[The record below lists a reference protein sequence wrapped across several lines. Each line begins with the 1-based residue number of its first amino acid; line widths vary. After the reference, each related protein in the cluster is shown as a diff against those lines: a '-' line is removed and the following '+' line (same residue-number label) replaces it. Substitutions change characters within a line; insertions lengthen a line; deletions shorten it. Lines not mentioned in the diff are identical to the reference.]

1 MTKTNSN
8 VVVDDYTKYILLD
21 YRQKLLRILL
31 VACIIILLGLMIFYL
46 IDRGRTTLMDWTGF
60 DLVSA
65 GIAIIVFL
73 IFLWMNQRGHVV
85 LVGWIFCL
93 FVFMTIFASYRSLDS
108 NLAFLIIALLIV
120 VSSLIIQP
128 WASFLFAGLIVI
140 MYTVDLQPR
149 NSLDDDSLS
158 MAALFILALGAYVV
172 SSILNR
178 AIHDSVH
185 AYDETIQGWANAL
198 EMRGSETMGHSQR
211 VVNLTLSL
219 ARKLGVRGPDLV
231 HARRGAL
238 LHDIGK
244 MGIPDSIL
252 HKPGELTEEEWAAMR
267 KHPEYARDYFSGI
280 SYLTPAM
287 DIPFFHHEKWD
298 GTGYPHGLQG
308 EHIPLPAR
316 IFAVVDVWDALTS
329 DRPYR
334 EAWSKEKTLE
344 YIHKQSGKHFDP
356 RIVDVFTR
364 LIEKQNRNST

>member
-1 MTKTNSN
+1 MTQTNSN
-8 VVVDDYTKYILLD
+8 YVVDDYTKYILLD
-21 YRQKLLRILL
+21 YRQKLLRVLL
-31 VACIIILLGLMIFYL
+31 VACIIILLGLTIFNLMSWLPVTL
-46 IDRGRTTLMDWTGF
+46 IRWEGF
-60 DLVSA
+60 SLAA
-65 GIAIIVFL
+65 GIAIIVLL
-73 IFLWMNQRGHVV
+73 ILLWMNQRGHVA

-93 FVFMTIFASYRSLDS
+93 FVFVSIFVSYSPSRFSQ
-108 NLAFLIIALLIV
+108 ALLIMALPV
-120 VSSLIIQP
+120 AVSSLIIQP
-128 WASFLFAGLIVI
+128 WTSFLFAGLTI
-140 MYTVDLQPR
+140 MIYMWTYLQSGKVSDL
-149 NSLDDDSLS
+149 DSIS
-158 MAALFILALGAYVV
+158 IAALLILTIGAYVV
-172 SSILNR
+172 SKILNKS
-178 AIHDSVH
+178 ISDSVR

-198 EMRGSETMGHSQR
+198 EMRDSETMGHSQR

-219 ARKLGVRGPDLV
+219 ARKLGIQGPDLV
-231 HARRGAL
+231 HARRGVL

-252 HKPGELTEEEWAAMR
+252 HKHGALTEDEWEVMR

-334 EAWSKEKTLE
+334 EAWTNAKTLK
-344 YIHKQSGKHFDP
+344 YIQEQAGKHFDP
-356 RIVDVFTR
+356 RVVDIFTR
-364 LIEKQNRNST
+364 LIEKQK

>member
-1 MTKTNSN
+1 MTQTNSN
-8 VVVDDYTKYILLD
+8 SAVDDYTKYILLD

-31 VACIIILLGLMIFYL
+31 ITCIIILLGLTIFSL
-46 IDRGRTTLMDWTGF
+46 IDRGRTTLIDWDGF

-65 GIAIIVFL
+65 GIAILVFL
-73 IFLWMNQRGHVV
+73 VLLWMNQRGHVM

-93 FVFMTIFASYRSLDS
+93 IVLVTIIASYRTLD
-108 NLAFLIIALLIV
+108 LTPALLILALPV
-120 VSSLIIQP
+120 AVASLIIQP
-128 WASFLFAGLIVI
+128 WASLLFAGITIIIYIWIYLQSWKAFGFDNFPLVI
-140 MYTVDLQPR
+140 
-149 NSLDDDSLS
+149 
-158 MAALFILALGAYVV
+158 LFILAIGAYVLAKMLNK
-172 SSILNR
+172 SIG
-178 AIHDSVH
+178 DSVR

-198 EMRGSETMGHSQR
+198 EMRGSETIGHSQR
-211 VVNLTLSL
+211 AVNLTLLL
-219 ARKLGVRGPDLV
+219 ARKLGIRGPDLIHV
-231 HARRGAL
+231 RRGVL

-252 HKPGELTEEEWAAMR
+252 YKPGELTEEEWAVMR

-329 DRPYR
+329 ERPYR
-334 EAWSKEKTLE
+334 DAWSREKTLQH
-344 YIHKQSGKHFDP
+344 IHEQSGKHFDP
-356 RIVDVFTR
+356 RIVDMFTR
-364 LIEKQNRNST
+364 LIEKQK